1 MHPKYLALPLS
12 LALVTVSSAQA
23 YAACPPAS
31 PAAAGHTTTYV
42 SGYTSYQKAPAGSSG
57 GTGAALATVAV
68 VGIVG
73 YLVLKHEH
81 DKQVAATQAACL
93 AAQKPA
99 SLIPTA
105 TPPADPTAPMMIDGI
120 VYTPAAKPAAVAA
133 VDQPATA
140 TP

>member
-1 MHPKYLALPLS
+1 MRLRFFVLPLAAG
-12 LALVTVSSAQA
+12 LIATQVHA
-23 YAACPPAS
+23 YDACPPAN
-31 PAAAGHTTTYV
+31 PAPAGHTTTYAA
-42 SGYTSYQKAPAGSSG
+42 GYTSYQKAPAGSGG

-81 DKQVAATQAACL
+81 DKQVAAAQVACL
-93 AAQKPA
+93 AAQKPV

-105 TPPADPTAPMMIDGI
+105 TPPADPTAPMIIDGI
-120 VYTPAAKPAAVAA
+120 VYSPVTKVAAAAPAAGA
-133 VDQPATA
+133 PATA